1 MLCYQI
7 LIPKADQHTWNGS
20 WGYIA
25 WKLMCSD
32 SILILTS
39 RSHPGND
46 TYISISD
53 HGTSD
58 AGRQRNVA
66 LKAWYKLW
74 NLQTTYVQ
82 LLNCSLP
89 TSADL
94 SSNRVGASDTGTSI
108 QESVL
113 GPRPCDQHQHGGVGL
128 GRGGVACTSLG
139 KGRGAARYKLCSQ
152 HNFPPST
159 GRGNGKLYSY
169 FSRRKRLGKPLHI
182 STSRSHITT
191 AQVSSLR
198 SNTWHDKKAS
208 RCISTASSQSLNCHP
223 RQRNVVLWLDG
234 HPEGTGH
241 RRKSWG
247 TPHTG
252 PHDRA
257 ATSH

>member
-1 MLCYQI
+1 MKELTMLCYQI

-113 GPRPCDQHQHGGVGL
+113 GAPAVRPAPAWRGRTREGRSGVHIA
-128 GRGGVACTSLG
+128 R
-139 KGRGAARYKLCSQ
+139 KGEGCRQVQTVLPAQ
-152 HNFPPST
+152 FPPL
-159 GRGNGKLYSY
+159 NGQ
-169 FSRRKRLGKPLHI
+169 GK
-182 STSRSHITT
+182 
-191 AQVSSLR
+191 
-198 SNTWHDKKAS
+198 W
-208 RCISTASSQSLNCHP
+208 
-223 RQRNVVLWLDG
+223 
-234 HPEGTGH
+234 
-241 RRKSWG
+241 
-247 TPHTG
+247 
-252 PHDRA
+252 
-257 ATSH
+257 